1 MAGQLKYSVNISV
14 LLFLMIVGFAAVPAE
29 AQKKKKRKKKQKIE
43 TAIATARSY
52 IGTPYKWGGMTK
64 SGIDC
69 SGLIH
74 NSYKTIGVKLPRT
87 AKEQSKVGKKR
98 GWDGIKKGDIVFF
111 KFKQKGS
118 RWWHTGMITHVGK
131 DRINFIH
138 ASSSRGVVESN
149 LNERLLQEE
158 CEKLSKGNKVGIFLL
173 ISSAI
178 QVK

>member
-1 MAGQLKYSVNISV
+1 MKYRSHISFLV
-14 LLFLMIVGFAAVPAE
+14 FLMSFVLAFAPAE
-29 AQKKKKRKKKQKIE
+29 AQKKKRRKKQKIE

-87 AKEQSKVGKKR
+87 AKEQSKVGKRR

-131 DRINFIH
+131 DRINFVH

-149 LNERLLQEE
+149 LMSDYYRKN
-158 CEKLSKGNKVGIFLL
+158 
-173 ISSAI
+173 
-178 QVK
+178 VKNFRRVIK

>member
-1 MAGQLKYSVNISV
+1 MKYKIHISFLLV
-14 LLFLMIVGFAAVPAE
+14 LLVSLVSLAPVE
-29 AQKKKKRKKKQKIE
+29 AQKKKKKKKQKIE

-74 NSYKTIGVKLPRT
+74 NSYKTIGVRLPRT

-98 GWDGIKKGDIVFF
+98 GWNGIKKGDIVFF

-131 DRINFIH
+131 DKINFIH
-138 ASSSRGVVESN
+138 SSSTRGVVESN
-149 LNERLLQEE
+149 LMSDYYRKN
-158 CEKLSKGNKVGIFLL
+158 
-173 ISSAI
+173 
-178 QVK
+178 VKNFRRVIK

>member
-1 MAGQLKYSVNISV
+1 M
-14 LLFLMIVGFAAVPAE
+14 LLSLFALSPAE
-29 AQKKKKRKKKQKIE
+29 AQKKKKRKKQKIE

-118 RWWHTGMITHVGK
+118 RWWHTGMITHVSK
-131 DRINFIH
+131 DKINFIH

-149 LNERLLQEE
+149 LMSDYYRKN
-158 CEKLSKGNKVGIFLL
+158 
-173 ISSAI
+173 
-178 QVK
+178 VKNFRRVIK

>member
-1 MAGQLKYSVNISV
+1 MKFKNHISFLFI
-14 LLFLMIVGFAAVPAE
+14 LLFSLFALAPLE
-29 AQKKKKRKKKQKIE
+29 AQKKKKRKKQKIE

-52 IGTPYKWGGMTK
+52 IGTPYKWGGMNK

-118 RWWHTGMITHVGK
+118 RWWHTGMITHVSK
-131 DRINFIH
+131 ERINFIH
-138 ASSSRGVVESN
+138 ASTSRGVVESN
-149 LNERLLQEE
+149 LMSDYYRKN
-158 CEKLSKGNKVGIFLL
+158 
-173 ISSAI
+173 
-178 QVK
+178 VKNFRRVIK